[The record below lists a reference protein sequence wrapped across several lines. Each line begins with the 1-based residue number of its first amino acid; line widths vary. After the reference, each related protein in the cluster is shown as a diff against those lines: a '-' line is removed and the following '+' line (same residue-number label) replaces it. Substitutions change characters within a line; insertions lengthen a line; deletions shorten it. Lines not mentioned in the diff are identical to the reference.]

1 MKWFDALVRP
11 DLLSIPVYSS
21 AVVEAGGYVPPIKID
36 ANESPWPPFG
46 SISKLVKPNR
56 YIEDQQPPELLQR
69 LAVQWNVT
77 PDDIMLGR
85 GSDEGIDLLIR
96 LLCNQGKD
104 SIIICPPTFAMYD
117 HSAKLQGAEV
127 IKVPLNSKW
136 QLDVNAITKA
146 ITTNTKLIF
155 FPSPH
160 APMGH
165 MMNRADVLAL
175 LKATAE
181 KVLVVVDEAYIAF
194 ADDTSGLIAELKN
207 HSNLVILRTLSK
219 AYALAGERIGGVI
232 ARPEIIARLRG
243 ILAPYPLPQ
252 SSVRAAL
259 DALSPN
265 GLVDG
270 AEHRRILVFE
280 RKRMEKLLPKS
291 KFVESIFPSDANFL
305 LVKVKDPADVL
316 NTLKRAGILARNRS
330 SAIPNTIRFSVST
343 PDENDLVLRAMG
355 VELSSET
362 KGKMPRLYSSSRGT
376 KETKIDVTVNLDKPD
391 FLNISTGIGFFD
403 HMLSQ
408 LASHGGFGLALNCAG
423 DLHIDQHHTIEDCAL
438 ALGEALK
445 AALGDK
451 RGIARFGFTAPLDEA
466 LAQATVDLS
475 GRPFAQFTISSNGG
489 KFPAEN
495 IGGMSSEMIP
505 HFFHSLAVAMACA
518 IHITVTGD
526 NAHHMAEASFKA
538 TGRALRQA
546 FQLAGNSNVIPS
558 TKGVL

>member
-1 MKWFDALVRP
+1 MKWFTSLIRE

-21 AVVEAGGYVPPIKID
+21 AIVEAGGYVPPIKID

-46 SISKLVKPNR
+46 SLSKLCKPNR

-69 LAVQWNVT
+69 LAIEWGVT
-77 PDDIMLGR
+77 PDQIMLGR
-85 GSDEGIDLLIR
+85 GSDEGIDVLIR
-96 LLCNQGKD
+96 LLCNARED
-104 SIIICPPTFAMYD
+104 SIIICPPTFAMYN
-117 HSAKLQGAEV
+117 HSALLQGAGV
-127 IKVPLNSKW
+127 VKVPLNDKW
-136 QLDVNAITKA
+136 QLDVAGITKA
-146 ITTNTKLIF
+146 LTPKTKLVF

-165 MMNRADVLAL
+165 LMNRADVLAVI
-175 LKATAE
+175 KACHE
-181 KVLVVVDEAYIAF
+181 KALVVVDEAYA
-194 ADDTSGLIAELKN
+194 AYSSEPEGLIPELKN
-207 HSNLVILRTLSK
+207 YTNLVVLRTLSK

-232 ARPEIIARLRG
+232 AHPEIIARLRA

-270 AEHRRILVFE
+270 AQHRAILISE
-280 RKRMEKLLPKS
+280 RKRLAQLLLKS
-291 KFVESIFPSDANFL
+291 PFVESIFPSDANFL
-305 LVKVKDPADVL
+305 LVKVKDPKQVL
-316 NTLKRAGILARNRS
+316 ETLKRAGILARNRS
-330 SAIPNTIRFSVST
+330 SAIPNTIRFSIST

-355 VELSSET
+355 VELT
-362 KGKMPRLYSSSRGT
+362 AANKGTMPRLYSSSRGT
-376 KETKIDVTVNLDKPD
+376 KETQINVTVNLDKPD
-391 FLNISTGIGFFD
+391 FLDISTGIGFFD

-408 LASHGGFGLALNCAG
+408 LASHGGFGLALHCNG

-445 AALGDK
+445 QALGDK

-466 LAQATVDLS
+466 LAQATIDLS
-475 GRPFAQFTISSNGG
+475 GRPFAAFNG
-489 KFPAEN
+489 KFPAEL
-495 IGGMSSEMIP
+495 IGGMSSEMVP
-505 HFFHSLAVAMACA
+505 HFFHSLSVAMAAA

-538 TGRALRQA
+538 VGRALRQA
-546 FQLAGNSNVIPS
+546 FARVDSTSIPS

>member
-1 MKWFDALVRP
+1 MKWFEKLVRP

-36 ANESPWPPFG
+36 ANENPWPPFG

-56 YIEDQQPPELLQR
+56 YIEQQQPPELLQR
-69 LAVQWNVT
+69 LAIEWSVS
-77 PDDIMLGR
+77 PDQMMLGR
-85 GSDEGIDLLIR
+85 GSDEGIDMLIR
-96 LLCNQGKD
+96 LCCVAGQDN
-104 SIIICPPTFAMYD
+104 IIICPPTFAMYD
-117 HSAKLQGAEV
+117 YSAKLQNAAI
-127 IKVPLNSKW
+127 IKVPLTNKW
-136 QLDVNAITKA
+136 QLDVAGITKA
-146 ITTNTKLIF
+146 ITPNTKLIF

-165 MMNRADVLAL
+165 LMKRDDVMAL

-194 ADDTSGLIAELKN
+194 SDDPKGMVSELKN
-207 HSNLVILRTLSK
+207 HTNLVILRTLSK
-219 AYALAGERIGGVI
+219 AYALAGERIGAVI
-232 ARPEIIARLRG
+232 AHPEITAKLRG

-270 AEHRRILVFE
+270 AEHRKILVAE
-280 RKRMEKLLPKS
+280 RKRLEKLLPQS
-291 KFVESIFPSDANFL
+291 PFVESIFPSDANFL
-305 LVKVKDPADVL
+305 LVKVKNPAEVL
-316 NTLKRAGILARNRS
+316 ETLKRAGILARNRS

-355 VELSSET
+355 VELTAAT
-362 KGKMPRLYSSSRGT
+362 KGSMPRLFSSTRGT
-376 KETKIDVTVNLDKPD
+376 KETQINVTVNLDKPD

-408 LASHGGFGLALNCAG
+408 LASHGGFGLALQCNG

-475 GRPFAQFTISSNGG
+475 GRPFAVFTVNGSG
-489 KFPAEN
+489 AKFPAET
-495 IGGMSSEMIP
+495 IGGMSAEMVP

-546 FQLAGNSNVIPS
+546 FQHTSSNAIPS

>member
-1 MKWFDALVRP
+1 MKWFEKLVRP
-11 DLLSIPVYSS
+11 ELLSIPVYSS

-46 SISKLVKPNR
+46 NVSKLCKPNR

-69 LAVQWNVT
+69 LAIEWDVT
-77 PDDIMLGR
+77 PAQIMLGR
-85 GSDEGIDLLIR
+85 GSDEGIDMLIR
-96 LLCNQGKD
+96 LLCTAGQDNV
-104 SIIICPPTFAMYD
+104 IICPPTFAMYE
-117 HSAKLQGAEV
+117 HSAKLQNAAV
-127 IKVPLNSKW
+127 IKVPLNAQW
-136 QLDVNAITKA
+136 QLDVTGITKA
-146 ITTNTKLIF
+146 ITPNTKLIF

-165 MMNRADVLAL
+165 LMNRADILSL
-175 LKATAE
+175 LKATHE

-194 ADDTSGLIAELKN
+194 ADDTKGLIAELKN
-207 HSNLVILRTLSK
+207 YTNLVILRTLSK

-232 ARPEIIARLRG
+232 AAPEIIARLRT

-270 AEHRRILVFE
+270 AEHRRILVSE
-280 RKRMEKLLPKS
+280 RKRMAQLLLKS
-291 KFVESIFPSDANFL
+291 KLVESIFPSDANFL
-305 LVKVKDPADVL
+305 LVKVKDPAEVL
-316 NTLKRAGILARNRS
+316 ATLKRAGILARNRS
-330 SAIPNTIRFSVST
+330 SAIANTIRFSVST
-343 PDENDLVLRAMG
+343 PADNDLVLRAMG
-355 VELSSET
+355 VELTADS
-362 KGKMPRLYSSSRGT
+362 KGKMPRLYSSQRGT
-376 KETKIDVTVNLDKPD
+376 KETQIAVTVNLDQPD
-391 FLNISTGIGFFD
+391 FLDVSTGIGFFD

-408 LASHGGFGLALNCAG
+408 LASHGGFGLSLHCAG

-475 GRPFAQFTISSNGG
+475 GRPFAAFNG

-495 IGGMSSEMIP
+495 IGGMSAEMVP

-546 FQLAGNSNVIPS
+546 FQNTNSTAIPS

>member
-1 MKWFDALVRP
+1 MKWFDSLVRA

-21 AVVEAGGYVPPIKID
+21 AIVEAGGFVPPIKID

-46 SISKLVKPNR
+46 NIGKLCKPNR
-56 YIEDQQPPELLQR
+56 YIEEQQPPELLQR
-69 LAVQWNVT
+69 LSIEWGVE
-77 PDDIMLGR
+77 PDQIMLGR
-85 GSDEGIDLLIR
+85 GSDEGIDMLVR
-96 LLCNQGKD
+96 LLCNQGQD

-117 HSAKLQGAEV
+117 HSAKLQGAGV
-127 IKVPLNSKW
+127 VKVPLTDTW
-136 QLDVNAITKA
+136 QLDVSGITKA
-146 ITTNTKLIF
+146 ITAKTKLIF

-165 MMNRADVLAL
+165 LMNRADILAV
-175 LKATAE
+175 LKAAHE
-181 KVLVVVDEAYIAF
+181 KALVVVDEAYIAYS
-194 ADDTSGLIAELKN
+194 DDASGLIPELKN
-207 HSNLVILRTLSK
+207 HTNLVVLRTLSK
-219 AYALAGERIGGVI
+219 AYALAGERIGGVL
-232 ARPEIIARLRG
+232 AHPDIIARLRA

-265 GLVDG
+265 GLVTG
-270 AEHRRILVFE
+270 TEHRKILVSE
-280 RKRMEKLLPKS
+280 RKRLAQLLLQSP
-291 KFVESIFPSDANFL
+291 FVESIFPSDANFL
-305 LVKVKDPADVL
+305 LVKVKDPKQVL
-316 NTLKRAGILARNRS
+316 ETLKRAGILARNRS

-343 PDENDLVLRAMG
+343 PEENDLVLRAMG
-355 VELSSET
+355 VELTIAT
-362 KGKMPRLYSSSRGT
+362 KGVMPRLYSATRGT

-408 LASHGGFGLALNCAG
+408 LASHGGFGLSLQCSG

-445 AALGDK
+445 GALADK

-466 LAQATVDLS
+466 LAQVTVDLS
-475 GRPFAQFTISSNGG
+475 GRPFAAFNG
-489 KFPAEN
+489 KLPAEN
-495 IGGMSSEMIP
+495 IGGMSAEMIP
-505 HFFHSLAVAMACA
+505 HFFHSLAASMGAA
-518 IHITVTGD
+518 IHIMVTGD

-538 TGRALRQA
+538 CGRALRQA
-546 FQLAGNSNVIPS
+546 FAQSNSSHIPS